1 MEYCYSYTLQY
12 MYKSYLVIY
21 KELMSEGC
29 GLVGTKFLI
38 GNMGNKSCCNVKHG
52 GVRSPLLPSHLK

>member
-21 KELMSEGC
+21 KELMGEGC

-52 GVRSPLLPSHLK
+52 VSAPPYSLPT